1 MENIQRKQKKLRKH
15 DEGIPVKRKQLTE
28 ASSEEEAIPMK
39 KKKKKQLL
47 MKESPEESAKKK
59 RKKQSFME
67 EKIPEA
73 KLSITKEKSKEKK
86 NKKKKLIGSIVDID
100 PQSDESA
107 PAKRRAMATD
117 VSFRLLVPST
127 DLGKVIGTH
136 GARVQ
141 QLREDTGA
149 HINIGDAIMNLSERL
164 IWISSKE
171 DSLESQSAAERALL
185 CVATLLIEPNNE
197 EEEIAKIRLLIA
209 GSQANSVVD
218 EAGEAI
224 GKISENT
231 GAIVN
236 VLRKKMFPLLAFAS
250 ETDRLVQFEG
260 KVSQVLKALELIAV
274 RLRGSPPHTKERK
287 NDGAFKASVEIR
299 IPNDLIG
306 KLIGKN
312 GGTIRQLRQQCGVSL
327 EVDDLKEGAEDR
339 TVHLKGTLS
348 QVTMAQTLLQVFL
361 ASKQRA
367 S

>member
-1 MENIQRKQKKLRKH
+1 MESIERKQKKQRKH
-15 DEGIPVKRKQLTE
+15 EEGTPVKRK
-28 ASSEEEAIPMK
+28 ASSEEEAIPMQK
-39 KKKKKQLL
+39 KKKKKQLP
-47 MKESPEESAKKK
+47 MKESTEESAKKK
-59 RKKQSFME
+59 PKKQSFTE
-67 EKIPEA
+67 EKSPEA
-73 KLSITKEKSKEKK
+73 KLSMTKEKSKEKK
-86 NKKKKLIGSIVDID
+86 KKKKNGSIVDDD
-100 PQSDESA
+100 PQSDEGV
-107 PAKRRAMATD
+107 PAKRRAMDTN

-127 DLGKVIGTH
+127 DLGKVIGTN
-136 GARVQ
+136 GSRVE

-149 HINIGDAIMNLSERL
+149 LIKIGDAIMNLSERL

-185 CVATLLIEPNNE
+185 RVATLLIEPKNE

-236 VLRKKMFPLLAFAS
+236 ILRKKMFPLLAFAS

-287 NDGAFKASVEIR
+287 NGGAFKASVEIK

-306 KLIGKN
+306 RLIGKN
-312 GGTIRQLRQQCGVSL
+312 GATIRQLRQQCGVSL
-327 EVDDLKEGAEDR
+327 EVDDLKEGAKDTIVR
-339 TVHLKGTLS
+339 LQGALS

-361 ASKQRA
+361 TSKQR
-367 S
+367 SR